1 VKRGVSAT
9 VPNEA
14 AREIWSQPLANG
26 DQGVEVGVP
35 GGERKGGDGVAEGRG
50 TVGWRRQVS
59 QM

>member
-1 VKRGVSAT
+1 MA
-9 VPNEA
+9 PNEA
-14 AREIWSQPLANG
+14 VREIWSQPLAIG

-35 GGERKGGDGVAEGRG
+35 GGERKGGAGAVEGRG